1 MINILGLTMC
11 RVDMSMKY
19 GMGHQ
24 LQWGG
29 YVIQIPTFTDTR
41 RLLGIQ
47 YPRNF
52 CLTLS

>member
-1 MINILGLTMC
+1 MINILGLTMY

-19 GMGHQ
+19 GMVHQ
-24 LQWGG
+24 MQWGD
-29 YVIQIPTFTDTR
+29 YVIQIHTLTDTR

-47 YPRNF
+47 YLRNL